1 MMASIIN
8 VRRGNTK
15 KKSNNES
22 VIVLG
27 HNHSHSKAEL
37 KLHYNLHNEQR
48 EKSLFEIQFPIYPK
62 KMHKTPIV
70 TKLKQYQKN
79 ENFPKPQY
87 PQHFL

>member
-1 MMASIIN
+1 MMESIIN

-15 KKSNNES
+15 KKPNNES

-48 EKSLFEIQFPIYPK
+48 EKSLFEILFPIYPK
-62 KMHKTPIV
+62 KNTQNPNCHKAETVP
-70 TKLKQYQKN
+70 
-79 ENFPKPQY
+79 EE
-87 PQHFL
+87 